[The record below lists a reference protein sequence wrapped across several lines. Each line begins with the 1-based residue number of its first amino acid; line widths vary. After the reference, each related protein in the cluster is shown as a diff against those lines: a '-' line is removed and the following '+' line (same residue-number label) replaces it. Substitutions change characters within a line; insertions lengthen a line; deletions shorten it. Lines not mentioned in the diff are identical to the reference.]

1 MKEGDVQK
9 VGISKALIAALE
21 PTLLCLLLEVPLE
34 QATRTIFF
42 YLNLSGDK
50 TIYTLPKK
58 VTPCLESIISFIV
71 T

>member
-9 VGISKALIAALE
+9 VGISKALTAALE

-34 QATRTIFF
+34 QATRTFFF
-42 YLNLSGDK
+42 YLRDK